1 MGIYSDEPICRLCNE
16 EEETS
21 RHIILECPA
30 LTHCR
35 YGLLG
40 IENPQD
46 AFPKEKSCEKATK
59 PHKVQALTACCRC
72 AFAPAPAPLVVD
84 VDRRPS
90 YLVQVNLVL
99 YGKLCVRSVFVC
111 WGTDKTCLVIHPTLM
126 GIKDG
131 PACHCN
137 GKDKKG
143 DNLFSPLK
151 SKMKVLKKIKRR
163 MGLASRSS
171 SNGGGTNNLPPL
183 LFHNVHGENIRIS
196 RDGTVAK
203 RVESFC
209 KGIAF
214 SSRPVKVNEKVCI
227 KFLEISNNWSGV
239 IRFGFTYNDPTSLR
253 YILPKY
259 ACPDLTNK
267 PGYWAKALPERF
279 CSQGTI
285 LFYYVTSTGDVHFG
299 INGEEKGIF
308 FSSVETRGPLWCLI
322 DVYGN
327 STAIEFVDVRHQL
340 NNSSSSRCNV
350 APGCDVG
357 VPRADPVERITYP
370 MQQMAIQQT
379 RDMEE
384 MSLPLLRYQ
393 LPHLNYQAMPLHRT
407 RGRNVRFMGGN
418 RSVAFRTDS
427 EFCQGYVFTAR
438 PLQIGERI
446 VVQLLGTE
454 PMFQGCL
461 GLGLTSC
468 DPSTLVQ
475 NDLPDDSN
483 FLLDRPEYWVLS
495 KDFARNLNKGDEIS
509 FCISPNG
516 EVQISRNG
524 GAPLVVIHVDQTL
537 RLWAFFDIYGS
548 TQRIRALSSHGPI
561 SPSRN
566 PERRILTPTASESMN
581 SINSQSEIRRNSAM
595 QQSNS
600 RLCCVAPADVQVQPS
615 ANGGAVLSVI
625 LPPTHANIIAPAG
638 PALPPAAAATH
649 HQHHAVTQN
658 SVNGQH
664 VVAYPGHSNHHPASP
679 MTPMMAPVP
688 TASNLPTGTMV
699 STCSSNYVEPISD
712 SSSYSTPLSWA
723 EQNGAPPAAGAEC
736 TICYENAID
745 AVLYMCGHMCM
756 CYECAL
762 QQWRGKGGGHCPLCR
777 AVIRDVIRTYKS

>member
-1 MGIYSDEPICRLCNE
+1 
-16 EEETS
+16 
-21 RHIILECPA
+21 
-30 LTHCR
+30 
-35 YGLLG
+35 
-40 IENPQD
+40 
-46 AFPKEKSCEKATK
+46 
-59 PHKVQALTACCRC
+59 
-72 AFAPAPAPLVVD
+72 
-84 VDRRPS
+84 
-90 YLVQVNLVL
+90 
-99 YGKLCVRSVFVC
+99 
-111 WGTDKTCLVIHPTLM
+111 M
-126 GIKDG
+126 GIKENKSCQ
-131 PACHCN
+131 CHSAE
-137 GKDKKG
+137 DKG
-143 DNLFSPLK
+143 DNSFSPVK
-151 SKMKVLKKIKRR
+151 GKMKVLKKIKRR

-171 SNGGGTNNLPPL
+171 SNGGTNNLPPL

-253 YILPKY
+253 YGLPKY

-322 DVYGN
+322 DIYGN
-327 STAIEFVDVRHQL
+327 STAIEFVDIRHQL
-340 NNSSSSRCNV
+340 NNSSRHNAANCENR
-350 APGCDVG
+350 G
-357 VPRADPVERITYP
+357 DPVERITYP
-370 MQQMAIQQT
+370 MQQMTIQT
-379 RDMEE
+379 NEE
-384 MSLPLLRYQ
+384 MTLPLLRYQ
-393 LPHLNYQAMPLHRT
+393 PTQLNFQAMPLHRT
-407 RGRNVRFMGGN
+407 RGRNVKFMTNN
-418 RSVAFRTDS
+418 RSVAYRTDS
-427 EFCQGYVFTAR
+427 EFCQGYVFTYR

-446 VVQLLGTE
+446 VVQILGTE
-454 PMFQGCL
+454 PMFQGSL

-468 DPSTLVQ
+468 DPALLSQ
-475 NDLPDDSN
+475 PDLPDDSN

-495 KDFARNLNKGDEIS
+495 RDFARNLNKGDEIA
-509 FCISPNG
+509 FCISQNG

-548 TQRIRALSSHGPI
+548 TQRIRLLSSSTPI
-561 SPSRN
+561 SPTRN
-566 PERRILTPTASESMN
+566 PERRIITPSSESMN
-581 SINSQSEIRRNSAM
+581 SINSQSEIRRNTAM
-595 QQSNS
+595 QQQSNS
-600 RLCCVAPADVQVQPS
+600 RVCCVAPADIQVQPA

-625 LPPTHANIIAPAG
+625 LPPGHANIISTAAPV
-638 PALPPAAAATH
+638 PVTH
-649 HQHHAVTQN
+649 HIHTTQN
-658 SVNGQH
+658 SVSNNHPSQQNS
-664 VVAYPGHSNHHPASP
+664 YPGHSTHQPPMSP
-679 MTPMMAPVP
+679 VGNSVMAPVP
-688 TASNLPTGTMV
+688 TSSNLPTGTML
-699 STCSSNYVEPISD
+699 STCSSNYIEPISD
-712 SSSYSTPLSWA
+712 SSTYSTPLSWV
-723 EQNGAPPAAGAEC
+723 EQNGAQIGAEC
-736 TICYENAID
+736 TICYEHPID

>member
-1 MGIYSDEPICRLCNE
+1 MGQT
-16 EEETS
+16 TS
-21 RHIILECPA
+21 
-30 LTHCR
+30 
-35 YGLLG
+35 G
-40 IENPQD
+40 IQ
-46 AFPKEKSCEKATK
+46 T
-59 PHKVQALTACCRC
+59 
-72 AFAPAPAPLVVD
+72 
-84 VDRRPS
+84 
-90 YLVQVNLVL
+90 
-99 YGKLCVRSVFVC
+99 
-111 WGTDKTCLVIHPTLM
+111 
-126 GIKDG
+126 
-131 PACHCN
+131 
-137 GKDKKG
+137 
-143 DNLFSPLK
+143 
-151 SKMKVLKKIKRR
+151 
-163 MGLASRSS
+163 SRSS

-214 SSRPVKVNEKVCI
+214 SSRPVKINEKVCI

-253 YILPKY
+253 YGLPKY

-327 STAIEFVDVRHQL
+327 STAIEFVDIRHQL
-340 NNSSSSRCNV
+340 NNSSSTRCGGTHAYEIV
-350 APGCDVG
+350 A
-357 VPRADPVERITYP
+357 PRADPVERITYP
-370 MQQMAIQQT
+370 MQQMTIQQAAP
-379 RDMEE
+379 REPEE
-384 MSLPLLRYQ
+384 MTLPLLRYQ
-393 LPHLNYQAMPLHRT
+393 PSHLNYQAVPFHRT
-407 RGRNVRFMGGN
+407 RGRNVRFMSSN
-418 RSVAFRTDS
+418 RSVGFRTDS
-427 EFCQGYVFTAR
+427 EFCQGYVFTSR

-446 VVQLLGTE
+446 VVQILATE

-468 DPSTLVQ
+468 DPSTLTQ

-495 KDFARNLNKGDEIS
+495 RDFARNLNKGDEIS
-509 FCISPNG
+509 FCISQIG

-548 TQRIRALSSHGPI
+548 TQRIRVLSCP
-561 SPSRN
+561 SPVSPARN
-566 PERRILTPTASESMN
+566 PERRIITPTASESIN

-595 QQSNS
+595 QQSANS
-600 RLCCVAPADVQVQPS
+600 RLCCVAPADIQVQPS
-615 ANGGAVLSVI
+615 ANGGTVLSVI
-625 LPPTHANIIAPAG
+625 LPPTHASIINAPAA
-638 PALPPAAAATH
+638 PLPVNH
-649 HQHHAVTQN
+649 HHHSSQN
-658 SVNGQH
+658 SVSSHPSQH
-664 VVAYPGHSNHHPASP
+664 IGHPGHSNHSP
-679 MTPMMAPVP
+679 SPISPVAGTVMAPVP
-688 TASNLPTGTMV
+688 TSSAVPSGTMM

-723 EQNGAPPAAGAEC
+723 EQNGATLTAGAEC
-736 TICYENAID
+736 TICYENPID

-756 CYECAL
+756 CYNCAL

>member
-1 MGIYSDEPICRLCNE
+1 MGIQENKACNCKSV
-16 EEETS
+16 ETK
-21 RHIILECPA
+21 
-30 LTHCR
+30 
-35 YGLLG
+35 G
-40 IENPQD
+40 EN
-46 AFPKEKSCEKATK
+46 K
-59 PHKVQALTACCRC
+59 
-72 AFAPAPAPLVVD
+72 
-84 VDRRPS
+84 
-90 YLVQVNLVL
+90 
-99 YGKLCVRSVFVC
+99 
-111 WGTDKTCLVIHPTLM
+111 
-126 GIKDG
+126 
-131 PACHCN
+131 
-137 GKDKKG
+137 
-143 DNLFSPLK
+143 FSPLK
-151 SKMKVLKKIKRR
+151 GKMKVLKKIKRR

-171 SNGGGTNNLPPL
+171 SNGGTNNLPPL

-196 RDGTVAK
+196 RDGTIAR

-253 YILPKY
+253 YGLPKY

-340 NNSSSSRCNV
+340 NNSSRYNATPNCDNRQDV
-350 APGCDVG
+350 AD
-357 VPRADPVERITYP
+357 RITYP
-370 MQQMAIQQT
+370 MQQMSIQSN
-379 RDMEE
+379 EE
-384 MSLPLLRYQ
+384 MTLPLLRYQ
-393 LPHLNYQAMPLHRT
+393 PAHFNYQAMPLHRT
-407 RGRNVRFMGGN
+407 RGRNVKFMTNN
-418 RSVAFRTDS
+418 RSVAFRSDT
-427 EFCQGYVFTAR
+427 EFCQGYVFTYR

-446 VVQLLGTE
+446 VVQILGTE

-461 GLGLTSC
+461 SIGLTSC
-468 DPSTLVQ
+468 DPALLTQ
-475 NDLPDDSN
+475 TDLPDDSN

-495 KDFARNLNKGDEIS
+495 RDFARNLNKGDEIS
-509 FCISPNG
+509 FSVSLNG
-516 EVQISRNG
+516 EVQICKNH
-524 GAPLVVIHVDQTL
+524 GAPLVIMHVDQSL

-548 TQRIRALSSHGPI
+548 TQRIRVLSSTTPI
-561 SPSRN
+561 SPTRN
-566 PERRILTPTASESMN
+566 PERRIITPTSESMN
-581 SINSQSEIRRNSAM
+581 SINSQSEIRRNTAM
-595 QQSNS
+595 QNSNS
-600 RLCCVAPADVQVQPS
+600 RLCCVAPADIQVQPS
-615 ANGGAVLSVI
+615 ANGGTVLSVI
-625 LPPTHANIIAPAG
+625 LPPAHASIISTAAPI
-638 PALPPAAAATH
+638 PTTH
-649 HQHHAVTQN
+649 HQHHSSQN
-658 SVNGQH
+658 SVNNHPSQH
-664 VVAYPGHSNHHPASP
+664 NSYPGHSTQSAVSP
-679 MTPMMAPVP
+679 STVMAPIP
-688 TASNLPTGTMV
+688 TSSNLPTGTMM

-712 SSSYSTPLSWA
+712 SSTYSTPLSWV
-723 EQNGAPPAAGAEC
+723 EQNGTTIGAGVEC
-736 TICYENAID
+736 TICYEHPID